1 LNKLEIVKVAYRGLD
16 AGRGVIWL
24 RVGFWVSMLGIEI
37 RNSLDFLRV
46 FFSTFRYWLLLKF
59 VNVSMGVVNLK
70 DQVMDLL
77 LEELDDRVTLSDYC
91 ITLIDVI
98 LPVKN
103 GLIPCCNNFLLLGDQ
118 GLKLYYLGDLSISI
132 AIMTLS
138 YSNQLT
144 HTVA

>member
-1 LNKLEIVKVAYRGLD
+1 
-16 AGRGVIWL
+16 
-24 RVGFWVSMLGIEI
+24 MLGVEI

-46 FFSTFRYWLLLKF
+46 FFFTFGCYRYSGRYWLLLKF
-59 VNVSMGVVNLK
+59 VNVSMSVVNLK
-70 DQVMDLL
+70 DKVMDLL
-77 LEELDDRVTLSDYC
+77 LKELDNRVTLSDYC
-91 ITLIDVI
+91 ITLIDLI